1 MDIIEQLT
9 DSFRC
14 LPGVGPKTAQ
24 RLVYHFLKNHRKQ
37 ALLLAKHLD
46 EAMRNVVQCTQCNN
60 FCTSEICKI
69 CSNPN
74 RHRNLLCIVEQP
86 TDLIAIE
93 QSHTYQGYYFILTGK
108 ISPIDGIGVE
118 QLGLEKLRNYC
129 ENYPVDEVIIALS
142 PCVETQAT
150 LYYVQQILAKY
161 PNIIVTQLAQ
171 GVPSGSELQ
180 SLDSST
186 IATAIKLRSH
196 INL

>member
-24 RLVYHFLKNHRKQ
+24 RLVYYFLKNNRKQ

-46 EAMRNVVQCTQCNN
+46 DAMRNVVQCAQCNN
-60 FCTSEICKI
+60 FCTSEICNI
-69 CSNPN
+69 C
-74 RHRNLLCIVEQP
+74 RNTQRDRKQLCIVEQP

-108 ISPIDGIGVE
+108 ISPIDGVGVA
-118 QLGLEKLRNYC
+118 QLGLEKLQAYC
-129 ENYPVDEVIIALS
+129 EQHPVEEVIIALN

-150 LYYVQQILAKY
+150 LYYLQQILAKY
-161 PNIIVTQLAQ
+161 PKIKITQLAQ

-180 SLDSST
+180 SLDPNT
-186 IATAIKLRSH
+186 IATALRLRNH
-196 INL
+196 ISV